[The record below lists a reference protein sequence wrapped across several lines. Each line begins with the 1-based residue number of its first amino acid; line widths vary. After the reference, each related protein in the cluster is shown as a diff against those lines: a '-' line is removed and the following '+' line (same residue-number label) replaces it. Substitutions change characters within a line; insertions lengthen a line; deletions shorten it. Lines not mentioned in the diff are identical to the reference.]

1 MLNVHTIHGAK
12 LGDYFSAGIGVGA
25 DLYHEVE
32 MEVMVPVFLNVK
44 GYLPTNTKVT
54 PFASFDIGAGIGA
67 SANIKG
73 ISGMLITPA
82 IGVKVGMF
90 KAQLGYNVQKISES
104 GVSVNMNA
112 LQLKVGVVF

>member
-1 MLNVHTIHGAK
+1 
-12 LGDYFSAGIGVGA
+12 
-25 DLYHEVE
+25 
-32 MEVMVPVFLNVK
+32 
-44 GYLPTNTKVT
+44 
-54 PFASFDIGAGIGA
+54 
-67 SANIKG
+67 
-73 ISGMLITPA
+73 MLITPA